1 MSPRRKLRGSQR
13 SPVRFA
19 LQGRACGEP
28 KTARTLLVYKFLNV
42 LLIRLGLSSGLIR
55 RSLALSDDLRL
66 LACANAFGVGRIYV
80 GLERRR
86 DVGRVHR
93 PGVVTHPPS
102 RPRHGGPVPAA
113 QSRPNQRLTTP
124 PLALS
129 GSSAATRLPPPTS
142 RDHRGTHH
150 GRGGSCLPGYR
161 RALFSSFS
169 QHLQQQLQQVHQ
181 LQQALR
187 HAPPMSQLSNCLHC
201 CAECLCRRTL

>member
-28 KTARTLLVYKFLNV
+28 KPARTLLVYKFLNV

-55 RSLALSDDLRL
+55 RSLALRDDLRL

-86 DVGRVHR
+86 HVGRVHR

-102 RPRHGGPVPAA
+102 RPRHGAPVPAA

-129 GSSAATRLPPPTS
+129 GSSSATRLPPPTS
-142 RDHRGTHH
+142 RDHRGTHTTGEEARAYPATDAPYFPPSH
-150 GRGGSCLPGYR
+150 STCSSSCSRCTSCSKPYGTR
-161 RALFSSFS
+161 HQRANSATPTVF
-169 QHLQQQLQQVHQ
+169 
-181 LQQALR
+181 
-187 HAPPMSQLSNCLHC
+187 
-201 CAECLCRRTL
+201 